1 MKNSTLTVSVV
12 SHGQGVVLTPLLAQL
27 SKLADAVPLQVI
39 VTENLPRHPAAIGE
53 SAVRG
58 YGFDFIANASPKG
71 FGANHNA
78 AFFRCSTSYFCVLN
92 PDLVLA
98 GNPFLPLTL
107 QLARQ
112 SGIAVPT
119 IVSPD
124 GVVEDSVRRLPTMTR
139 LLGRAMTR
147 RRGAKCPP
155 DYPADMDVEVDWA
168 AGMFMVFNSDVYREL
183 GGFDERF
190 HLYCE
195 DVDICLRS
203 WLHGW
208 PVVRLGN
215 VKVIHDAR
223 RDSHRQ
229 LRYLLW
235 HLGSLFRLFTSAAY
249 WGFRLRRM
257 PTRKPIS

>member
-1 MKNSTLTVSVV
+1 VNNPTLTVSVV
-12 SHGQGVVLTPLLAQL
+12 SHGQGAVLTPLLDQL
-27 SKLADAVPLQVI
+27 GKLAEAVPLQVI
-39 VTENLPRHPAAIGE
+39 VTENLPRHPTAISE

-58 YGFDFIANASPKG
+58 YGFDFIGNVSPKG
-71 FGANHNA
+71 FGENHNA
-78 AFFRCSTSYFCVLN
+78 AFSRCRTLYFCVLN
-92 PDLVLA
+92 PDLILD
-98 GNPFLPLTL
+98 GNPFQPLTR
-107 QLARQ
+107 QLAQ
-112 SGIAVPT
+112 QPGIAVPT
-119 IVSPD
+119 IVSPN
-124 GVVEDSVRRLPTMTR
+124 GAVEDSVRRLPTVTR
-139 LLGRAMTR
+139 LLGRVMAR
-147 RRGAKCPP
+147 VRGVKCPP
-155 DYPADMDVEVDWA
+155 DYPAGMDVEVDWA

-203 WLHGW
+203 WLRGRQ
-208 PVVRLGN
+208 VVRLAN
-215 VKVIHDAR
+215 VKVLHDAR

-235 HLGSLFRLFTSAAY
+235 HLGSFFRLFTSAAY